1 MKDDEYFMQ
10 EALAQAQLAFDC
22 DEVPVGAVLV
32 KDNQII
38 ARAHNQSITNNDPTA
53 HAEILAL
60 REAASVLKN
69 YRLIDTTLYVTL
81 EPCAMCAMALVHA
94 RVKYLVFAASDPRTG
109 ACGSVFQIA
118 SDSNLNHQL
127 NVSQGVLKL
136 PGSDLLKTFFK
147 NRR

>member
-1 MKDDEYFMQ
+1 MKDDEYFMH

-38 ARAHNQSITNNDPTA
+38 ARAHNQPIKNNDPTA
-53 HAEILAL
+53 HAEILVL
-60 REAASVLKN
+60 REAASGLKN

-94 RVKYLVFAASDPRTG
+94 RVKRLVFATSDPRTG
-109 ACGSVFQIA
+109 ACGSVFEIV
-118 SDSNLNHQL
+118 SDPRLNHQL
-127 NVSQGVLKL
+127 NVSQDVLQSEA
-136 PGSDLLKTFFK
+136 SDLLKTFFK
-147 NRR
+147 NKR